1 MDQVDYQAAAELAK
15 ITMRGIRSQQIGDMT
30 FDEKGHGCD
39 LVVQYTKAAKFEDGV
54 ETLSLSIR
62 FKNMAEAQHA
72 REILRYGSADLGADP
87 VRRNPSFRDPAFLVN
102 L

>member
-1 MDQVDYQAAAELAK
+1 MDQVNYQAAAELAK
-15 ITMRGIRSQQIGDMT
+15 ITMRGIRSQQIGEMT
-30 FDEKGHGCD
+30 VDEKDHCCD

-54 ETLSLSIR
+54 EILSLSIR
-62 FKNMAEAQHA
+62 FNNLPEAQHA

-87 VRRNPSFRDPAFLVN
+87 VRGNPSYRDPAFMVN